1 MSEMD
6 TIQPDQLEKWHTSKI
21 VTSNLT
27 CLNFPK
33 NFLGRND
40 KCHLPHGKKKHH
52 IITPIFHFH
61 NFHAAKSS
69 SWPRIEHPPGLPESV
84 DQLGSDLEVP
94 KIWRKKMDGE
104 PRESTEKLCKLG
116 EICKIYRY
124 T

>member
-1 MSEMD
+1 M
-6 TIQPDQLEKWHTSKI
+6 INVI
-21 VTSNLT
+21 
-27 CLNFPK
+27 FPME
-33 NFLGRND
+33 
-40 KCHLPHGKKKHH
+40 KKKHH

-104 PRESTEKLCKLG
+104 PRESTEKLWNWDK
-116 EICKIYRY
+116 YVRY
-124 T
+124 TDIHDKMYVFYI